1 MLNRGSQWHRWDPHI
16 HSPGTVLND
25 QFRGHNAWNQY
36 LDALEAENPPIR
48 AIGVTDYYLT
58 DNYERVCKYKATGR
72 LPNVEFIFP
81 NVEMRLAVS
90 GKSGFINLH
99 LLVSPHDPDHLA
111 ELSRILGRLS
121 FAAFEDRFNCTPA
134 DLIRLGKRA
143 DPEIQSDRAA
153 VKNGATQFKVSFE
166 ELRSVVRDSG
176 WARNNILVAVAGGS
190 GDGTSGLRQSSES
203 TLRQE
208 IERFA
213 HIIFSSSPAQR
224 EFWIGERT
232 IDVDGLRSRYRG
244 LKPCLHGS
252 DAHSPQEVGQ
262 PSEDRYSW
270 IKGGLG
276 FDSLRQACID
286 PAARAYVGP
295 KPPPSTMPS
304 QAISTLSVENA
315 HWMGTPGIP
324 FNSGLVTV
332 IGARGS
338 GKTALAEMVAAG
350 CDTIPN
356 AVWDA
361 DDSQRSSF
369 LARAREHLG
378 DGTVRLNWGGGE
390 CVSRCLDG
398 RDSHGPAH
406 FERARYLSQQFVE
419 DLCSASGPTDGLI
432 EEIERVVFEA
442 HPIDRRDGALNFTE
456 LRETRTLR
464 FRQARAREADA
475 IQTIS
480 ERISEEL
487 EKERLLQSLEGQVAQ
502 KTTQI
507 KGYKADLRK
516 LVIKGSD
523 AQLKRHQDLQSAA
536 QARRKMVEG
545 YKKQRRTFERMKD
558 EVAGVRAT
566 VAPEML
572 RQSQARHPKSGMDL
586 EQWNDFLLDYTGPVD
601 NKLRNYINWA
611 NQQIA
616 DLTGDTPAT
625 TSDGTSH
632 IPDTADLTQI
642 KLATLDA
649 EIARLE
655 GLLNADKLVRNQ
667 YSTLSRR
674 IANETTVLQTLQA
687 RLDDARGAADR
698 RRALQQERNE
708 AYERALDAVI
718 AVEQALAELYGP
730 MQERLRRTKGTLKKL
745 SFSVF
750 RVANAAEWASYAEE
764 DLLDRRL
771 EGPFR
776 GRGTLTHKAT
786 KELQPAWETATASQ
800 ATKAMSE
807 FVTKYLNSFLAHA
820 PVPRDRHED
829 FRAWL
834 GQFAQWLFGTDHIS
848 VRYGITYD
856 GVEIEKLSPGTR
868 GIVLLLLYLALDDSD
883 DRPLIIDQPEE
894 NLDPQSVF
902 DELVPLF
909 KIAKTKRQVIM
920 VTHNA
925 NLVINTDADQIIIA
939 DASPHI
945 DGGLPRITYRGGG
958 LDDASIRQAVCEILE
973 GGKDAFLE
981 RARRLRVHL
990 ER

>member
-25 QFRGHNAWNQY
+25 QFKGDNAWSQY
-36 LDALEAENPPIR
+36 LDALEAEDPPIR

-58 DNYERVCKYKATGR
+58 DNYERVCESKDAGR
-72 LPNVEFIFP
+72 LPNVDCIFP

-99 LLVSPHDPDHLA
+99 LLVSPHDPDHLT
-111 ELSRILGRLS
+111 ELSRILTRLS
-121 FAAFEDRFNCTPA
+121 FTAFQDRFNCTPA
-134 DLIRLGKRA
+134 DLVRLGKRA

-153 VKNGATQFKVSFE
+153 LKNGATQFKVNFE
-166 ELRSVVRDSG
+166 ELRMVFQDSG
-176 WARNNILVAVAGGS
+176 WARGNILVAVAGGR
-190 GDGTSGLRQSSES
+190 GDGTSGLRKPSEA

-213 HIIFSSSPAQR
+213 HMIFSSSPAQR
-224 EFWIGERT
+224 EFWLGERT
-232 IDVDGLRSRYRG
+232 IDPDELRLRYGG
-244 LKPCLHGS
+244 LKPCFHGS

-262 PSEDRYSW
+262 PFEDRYSW
-270 IKGGLG
+270 IKGGLE

-304 QAISTLSVENA
+304 QAISTLAVENA
-315 HWMGTPGIP
+315 HWMGTLRIP

-350 CDTIPN
+350 CDAISN

-361 DDSQRSSF
+361 DDPVRSSF
-369 LARAREHLG
+369 LARAREHLW

-390 CVSRCLDG
+390 RVSRYLDG
-398 RDSHGPAH
+398 RDSSGSASY
-406 FERARYLSQQFVE
+406 ERARYLSQQFVE

-432 EEIERVVFEA
+432 EEIERVVFQA
-442 HPIDRRDGALNFTE
+442 QPIDARDGALNFTE

-475 IQTIS
+475 ILTIS
-480 ERISEEL
+480 DRISEEL
-487 EKERLLQSLEGQVAQ
+487 EKERLLKSLERLVEQ

-507 KGYKADLRK
+507 NGYKADLGK

-523 AQLKRHQDLQSAA
+523 AQLKRHQELQSAA
-536 QARRKMVEG
+536 QARRKTVES
-545 YKKQRRTFERMKD
+545 YKEQRATFERLKD

-572 RQSQARHPKSGMDL
+572 RQSQARHPKSGMTP

-601 NKLRNYINWA
+601 DKLRGYINWA
-611 NQQIA
+611 NREIA
-616 DLTGDTPAT
+616 DRTGAPPETTP
-625 TSDGTSH
+625 DGTPH
-632 IPDTADLTQI
+632 IPDSANLTQV

-649 EIARLE
+649 EIARIE
-655 GLLNADKLVRNQ
+655 GLLSADKLVRNQ
-667 YSTLSRR
+667 YSTLSKR
-674 IANETTVLQTLQA
+674 ITNETTVLQTLQT

-698 RRALQQERNE
+698 CSALQQERYA
-708 AYERALDAVI
+708 AYERALDAII
-718 AVEQALAELYGP
+718 AEEQALAELYGP
-730 MQERLRRTKGTLKKL
+730 MQERLQHTEGTLKKL

-750 RVANAAEWASYAEE
+750 RKADADGWAGFAEE

-776 GRGTLTHKAT
+776 GRGTLTDKAT
-786 KELQPAWETATASQ
+786 KKLQPAWEAATASQ

-807 FVTKYLNSFLAHA
+807 FVAKYLNSFLAHA
-820 PVPRDRHED
+820 PVARDHHEA
-829 FRAWL
+829 FRTWL

-856 GVEIEKLSPGTR
+856 GVDIEKLSPGTR
-868 GIVLLLLYLALDDSD
+868 GIVLLLLYLALDDAD

-902 DELVPLF
+902 HELVPLF
-909 KIAKTKRQVIM
+909 KIAKTKRQVFM

-945 DGGLPRITYRGGG
+945 DGGLPRLTYRGGG
-958 LDDASIRQAVCEILE
+958 LDDAGIRQAVCEILE
-973 GGKDAFLE
+973 GGEDAFLE